1 VADSTLAPGSLSF
14 RKAMAGIV
22 GLAFGAVNGLAA
34 FLGYAVLLTVVAT
47 EVMDARRKRQPGTT
61 KPKELNPA
69 HFGQ

>member
-1 VADSTLAPGSLSF
+1 MAKIAGLTL
-14 RKAMAGIV
+14 
-22 GLAFGAVNGLAA
+22 GAVNGLATL
-34 FLGYAVLLTVVAT
+34 LGYAVLLTVVAT